1 MDDRDAHIG
10 SVAKAAV
17 VLEALSRHVEGATLA
32 QLVAETDLN
41 KTTVFR
47 VLAALQDVRYV
58 WQDPIDRR
66 YRMGEALS
74 ALSRKAGIIDLTALA
89 QHPLAR
95 LAQVTADTVFLSVLE
110 GTASLCVARV
120 LGSFPIRT
128 LSLSVGDRHPL
139 GVGAGALTLHCALP
153 EDRAERLA
161 AVNASWLA
169 EFGIDAARLRAK
181 RAEYARLGF
190 AHNDSMI
197 IKEMAGIGLPVFR
210 PSGQA
215 VAAVS
220 IGAVNARMEPERI
233 ATLLL
238 PALRAAAAEI
248 TSLLAHAE
256 AETASRAEAD
266 DAQAGQPALRA
277 AGEGA

>member
-1 MDDRDAHIG
+1 MDERDAHIG

-17 VLEALSRHVEGATLA
+17 VLDALSRHPEGATLA
-32 QLVAETDLN
+32 QLVAQTELN

-58 WQDPIDRR
+58 WQDVIDRR

-74 ALSRKAGIIDLTALA
+74 ALARKAGIADLTALA
-89 QHPLAR
+89 HHPLSR
-95 LAQVTADTVFLSVLE
+95 LAQMTADTVFLSVPE
-110 GTASLCVARV
+110 GATSVCVARV

-139 GVGAGALTLHCALP
+139 GVGAGALALHCALS
-153 EDRAERLA
+153 EERAERLVA
-161 AVNASWLA
+161 ANANWLA

-197 IKEMAGIGLPVFR
+197 IKEMAGIGLPVLG

-220 IGAVNARMEPERI
+220 IGAVNARMEPDRI
-233 ATLLL
+233 ASVLV
-238 PALRAAAAEI
+238 PALRAAVAEI

-256 AETASRAEAD
+256 EDPERARPA
-266 DAQAGQPALRA
+266 ALRA